1 MFGNTKNEEILS
13 LKKQL
18 QEQQDLIS
26 KYKSALQTLKIK
38 YDELSAEKPKKEAI
52 NLTDK
57 ELKQE
62 FKNLKNSTLPKQ
74 EKDILRKI
82 LLVVEA
88 ENDRYFYDYFLS
100 KLR

>member
-1 MFGNTKNEEILS
+1 MFGNSSNGEILS

-18 QEQQDLIS
+18 QGKDDLIA

-38 YDELSAEKPKKEAI
+38 YDELLKNSSKKEAI
-52 NLTDK
+52 HLTDK

-74 EKDILRKI
+74 EKDILRKV

-88 ENDRYFYDYFLS
+88 ENNKYFYDFFKS
-100 KLR
+100 KV